1 MNKQIKKLLEAKKE
15 ENRLLEEQKKQEK
28 ILKEEKRRQVE
39 IRKEERLKLKEE
51 KLAQKSKNIENRI
64 SAKIVAKEIKKEI
77 VAKPII
83 KKVEKVEEPIQ
94 KNYSELKK
102 KSALSDK
109 FINFVDNIKF
119 DEKDTPKTQKGMET
133 KTKEILAKINKK
145 LEKIPENELEFHY
158 LKKRKLSQSD
168 D

>member
-1 MNKQIKKLLEAKKE
+1 MNSQVKKLLEQKKE
-15 ENRLLEEQKKQEK
+15 ENRILEEQKKQDS
-28 ILKEEKRRQVE
+28 ILKEEQKRQAE

-51 KLAQKSKNIENRI
+51 KIAQKVQNSENRK

-77 VAKPII
+77 IVKPII

-102 KSALSDK
+102 KSVLSDK
-109 FINFVDNIKF
+109 FINLVDNIKF
-119 DEKDTPKTQKGMET
+119 DEKDTPRTTKGMET

-145 LEKIPENELEFHY
+145 LEKIPEEELEVHY
-158 LKKRKLSQSD
+158 MKKRRLSQND

>member
-1 MNKQIKKLLEAKKE
+1 MNNQIKKFLEQKKE

-28 ILKEEKRRQVE
+28 ILKEEERRQVE

-51 KLAQKSKNIENRI
+51 KLAQKSKNIENKA

-83 KKVEKVEEPIQ
+83 KKIEKVEEPIQ
-94 KNYSELKK
+94 KNYNELKK
-102 KSALSDK
+102 KSVLSDK

-119 DEKDTPKTQKGMET
+119 DEKDTPRTTKGMET

-145 LEKIPENELEFHY
+145 LEKIPEEEVEVHY
-158 LKKRKLSQSD
+158 MKKRGLSQND
-168 D
+168 N